1 MRTEGIGHLKIFK
14 NHTETGTSRL
24 VAQYSNHLRHLSPR
38 IGLSTMNYRVFFFCL
53 TLKRRPNSLP
63 DALPAM
69 NRTPLVGEVQQS
81 MAGAR
86 QTITEITNYRK
97 YNKNSLERRAGAHL
111 TSRETNNHIHKSFSA
126 EAD

>member
-1 MRTEGIGHLKIFK
+1 MTKFMFRLSSSQYLTQANASIITKQKSKGPELKPQGF
-14 NHTETGTSRL
+14 
-24 VAQYSNHLRHLSPR
+24 
-38 IGLSTMNYRVFFFCL
+38 FFFCL